1 MDLLETIRVVDGC
14 FVNLDAHLR
23 RMVES
28 CRELYGI
35 ERRFSL
41 DNTAVPP
48 EMRKG
53 RVKCRIRY
61 DGCAEKMEYVPY
73 SPKQVRSLRLVE
85 CNGIDYHLKFADRSG
100 LENLLSRK
108 GGCDEILIIR
118 EGLITDTSY
127 SNVVLTDGK
136 RFVTPDSFLLNGCR
150 RRQLLAQGVI
160 QEEQITPDDL
170 TKFTALHLINA
181 MLDLGEVVVPI
192 NEIVF

>member
-61 DGCAEKMEYVPY
+61 DGCAEKME
-73 SPKQVRSLRLVE
+73 
-85 CNGIDYHLKFADRSG
+85 
-100 LENLLSRK
+100 
-108 GGCDEILIIR
+108 
-118 EGLITDTSY
+118 
-127 SNVVLTDGK
+127 
-136 RFVTPDSFLLNGCR
+136 
-150 RRQLLAQGVI
+150 
-160 QEEQITPDDL
+160 
-170 TKFTALHLINA
+170 
-181 MLDLGEVVVPI
+181 
-192 NEIVF
+192 